1 MPTRR
6 QINLFRDLSDI
17 RMKIW
22 LTVLFGGCYLGILIV
37 LVVVIFTNEG
47 WQNAA
52 ILGFIESILTLSIP
66 QIVKHFF
73 PSRDNQQ

>member
-6 QINLFRDLSDI
+6 QINLFRELSDV

-22 LTVLFGGCYLGILIV
+22 LTILFGGCYLSILIV
-37 LVVVIFTNEG
+37 IVVVIFTNQR
-47 WQNAA
+47 WQNTA
-52 ILGFIESILTLSIP
+52 ILGFIESLLTFAIP

-73 PSRDNQQ
+73 PSRNNK

>member
-1 MPTRR
+1 MQTRR

-17 RMKIW
+17 RMKIC
-22 LTVLFGGCYLGILIV
+22 LTILFGGCYLGILIV
-37 LVVVIFTNEG
+37 LVVVIFTNQC

-52 ILGFIESILTLSIP
+52 ILGFIESILTLVIP

-73 PSRDNQQ
+73 PSRDNQ

>member
-17 RMKIW
+17 RMKIC

-37 LVVVIFTNEG
+37 IVIVIFTNQR

-52 ILGFIESILTLSIP
+52 ILGFIESLLTFAIP

-73 PSRDNQQ
+73 PSRDN